1 MNLKHFFPL
10 GLVLSVASFCMQWT
24 VPQVRAQTGNASDVT
39 GAIVTGSDIAGGAYT
54 PQQKINLIAAILNG
68 NLPSLSNVLNIINA
82 NTGRFQQVSSLFLSA
97 GVPQDKIEALFN
109 NIRALLAQQN
119 NVSSNS
125 ELNLISKEKT
135 LNSLNSNELI
145 SQSQETISI
154 DVQKL
159 NAAIETYNNII
170 SQSSPEVLQK
180 LAKIPEFLEVRKLL
194 QELTSAVE
202 AKL

>member
-1 MNLKHFFPL
+1 M
-10 GLVLSVASFCMQWT
+10 
-24 VPQVRAQTGNASDVT
+24 
-39 GAIVTGSDIAGGAYT
+39 
-54 PQQKINLIAAILNG
+54 
-68 NLPSLSNVLNIINA
+68 
-82 NTGRFQQVSSLFLSA
+82 SA

-159 NAAIETYNNII
+159 NAAIEAYNNII